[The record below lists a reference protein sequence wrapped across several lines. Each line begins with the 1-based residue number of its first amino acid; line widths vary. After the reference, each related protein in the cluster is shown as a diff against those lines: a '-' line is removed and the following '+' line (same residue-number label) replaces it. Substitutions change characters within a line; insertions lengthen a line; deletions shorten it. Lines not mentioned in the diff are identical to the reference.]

1 MKKSAHPY
9 IYTLI
14 LALCTSCSVNKF
26 IPENQYLLDE
36 VKIVSDTKEV
46 KPSLFNSYL
55 RQNPNAKWFNMVK
68 IPMYIY
74 GASGTDSTKRV
85 NRFFRKIGDA
95 PVIYNADVAMKSKE
109 EIEKAVRNMGY
120 IGAKVT
126 IHTEAK
132 KNKLKLFYHIE
143 AGRPYMIR
151 HIAYNID
158 DLNISDCLQQD
169 SAQSMLFPGMPFDV
183 NVLDAERQRIT
194 RLLQN
199 KGYYKFNKDFLVYQ
213 ADTTRN
219 TYLVDLTLKLLPYQR
234 KKEDPP
240 QKHRQYLVNSV
251 NFIADSEMTPI
262 RKGSFTG
269 FDSLSYKGYNMYY
282 KDKMFLRPKLLVD
295 FNRIRPGEFYSER
308 DVQNTYSAL
317 GRLRM
322 LKYSNI
328 RFKEVNVSD
337 STKLDAYIVMSKGQN
352 KSVSFEIEG
361 TNSAGDLGAAAS
373 ISFQHRNVFKGSET
387 FTMKVRGAYEA
398 ITGLGQDYVNDNY
411 TEYGVESSL
420 NFPEFMFPFLS
431 SDFKRKIKAT
441 SEVGLKFTSQVRPEF
456 SRMLA
461 SASWSYRWSDRK
473 HIQHRL
479 DLADINYVYM
489 PSKSPDFQEYL
500 DKMTA
505 NNSLLRA
512 SYENVL
518 IVRMG
523 YNFTYNSAGN
533 TMMRT
538 PTKSSYSLRVNFP
551 EFMFPFLSSDFKRKI
566 KATSEVGLKF
576 TSQVRPEFSRMLA
589 SASWSYRWSDR
600 KHIQHRLDLA
610 DINYVYMPSKSPD
623 FQEYLDKM
631 TANNSLLRASYEN
644 VLIVRMGYNFTYN
657 SAGNTMMRTP
667 TKSSYSLRVNVEE
680 AGNLMY
686 AASKLAHSTPK
697 GDKGFVLANIP
708 FAQYIKGDFDFAKN
722 FMIDPRNSFV
732 FHIGVGVAYPYGN
745 SRALPFEKRY
755 FSGGANSVRGW
766 SVRSLGPGGYKGSS
780 DGQMDFI
787 KQSGDIKLDLN
798 VEYRTHLFWKLNGAA
813 FIDAGNIW
821 TIRSDSEQEDGVF
834 KFNKFYKQ
842 IAVAYGLGI
851 RFDLDYLI
859 LRFDGGMK
867 AINPMETGKGRYPI
881 TRPRFSRD
889 FAFHF
894 AVGYPF

>member
-1 MKKSAHPY
+1 
-9 IYTLI
+9 
-14 LALCTSCSVNKF
+14 
-26 IPENQYLLDE
+26 
-36 VKIVSDTKEV
+36 
-46 KPSLFNSYL
+46 
-55 RQNPNAKWFNMVK
+55 
-68 IPMYIY
+68 
-74 GASGTDSTKRV
+74 
-85 NRFFRKIGDA
+85 
-95 PVIYNADVAMKSKE
+95 
-109 EIEKAVRNMGY
+109 
-120 IGAKVT
+120 
-126 IHTEAK
+126 
-132 KNKLKLFYHIE
+132 
-143 AGRPYMIR
+143 
-151 HIAYNID
+151 
-158 DLNISDCLQQD
+158 
-169 SAQSMLFPGMPFDV
+169 MPFDV
-183 NVLDAERQRIT
+183 NVLDSERQRIT

-240 QKHRQYLVNSV
+240 QKHKQYLVNSV

-262 RKGSFTG
+262 RKGSFAG

-282 KDKMFLRPKLLVD
+282 KDKMFLRPKLLID

-308 DVQNTYSAL
+308 DVQNTYSSL

-328 RFKEVNVSD
+328 RFNEVNVND

-373 ISFQHRNVFKGSET
+373 ISFQHRNVFKGSEA
-387 FTMKVRGAYEA
+387 FTIKVRGAYEA

-431 SDFKRKIKAT
+431 SDFKRKIRAT

-473 HIQHRL
+473 RIQHRL

-523 YNFTYNSAGN
+523 YSFTYNSAGN
-533 TMMRT
+533 
-538 PTKSSYSLRVNFP
+538 S
-551 EFMFPFLSSDFKRKI
+551 
-566 KATSEVGLKF
+566 
-576 TSQVRPEFSRMLA
+576 
-589 SASWSYRWSDR
+589 
-600 KHIQHRLDLA
+600 
-610 DINYVYMPSKSPD
+610 
-623 FQEYLDKM
+623 
-631 TANNSLLRASYEN
+631 
-644 VLIVRMGYNFTYN
+644 
-657 SAGNTMMRTP
+657 MMRTP

-686 AASKLAHSTPK
+686 AASKLIHSTPK

-732 FHIGVGVAYPYGN
+732 FHVGVGVAYPYGN
-745 SRALPFEKRY
+745 SQALPFEKRY

-766 SVRSLGPGGYKGSS
+766 SVRSLGPGGYKGNS

-821 TIRSDSEQEDGVF
+821 TIRSDSEQKDGVF

-867 AINPMETGKGRYPI
+867 AVNPMETGKGRYPI